1 MIMSSKFI
9 RHCIFVLQLKTLIAH
24 TPIVFISIYRITLIL
39 SLYINWY
46 LYSTINKLYL
56 LVYPGNQMKYLKVYN
71 LQTYNLLIYTNATG
85 SCFCFYLTNVKNFD
99 NAEGAKSKSETKQT
113 SMSTNTNKNNRNSD
127 NRSYIKQTRVKR
139 VQK

>member
-9 RHCIFVLQLKTLIAH
+9 RYYIFVLQLKTLIAH

-71 LQTYNLLIYTNATG
+71 LQTCNLLIYTNATG
-85 SCFCFYLTNVKNFD
+85 SCFCFYFANVKNFD
-99 NAEGAKSKSETKQT
+99 NAENFHFFPDPGPVYYHISLVLTYFLLVRKEIY
-113 SMSTNTNKNNRNSD
+113 MVP
-127 NRSYIKQTRVKR
+127 YFMM
-139 VQK
+139 